1 MIHHKDIWHLISY
14 YSNGLS
20 HKSELNFKGP
30 QVKHDKDTFHLKA
43 HCKNDSLQR
52 RRNFGKRVLS
62 TLYFLL
68 YSRRL
73 GRRGGGG
80 VWGKRKFG

>member
-14 YSNGLS
+14 LS

-30 QVKHDKDTFHLKA
+30 QVKHDKDTFRLKA
-43 HCKNDSLQR
+43 HSKNDSLQR

-62 TLYFLL
+62 TLYFFVIQQKA
-68 YSRRL
+68 RKK
-73 GRRGGGG
+73 GRGVGCGGWG
-80 VWGKRKFG
+80 VG